1 MMMMD
6 MFSDYRQRNRTSG
19 VSVRGRERAV
29 LRSRDSQQSQR
40 PPAESPGTGHLSAS
54 AGRRLRD
61 VFHRT
66 QQTGRED
73 RVSVRRNIVTS
84 WCRDKL
90 INYEVFKGTQVV
102 FKMV

>member
-1 MMMMD
+1 

-29 LRSRDSQQSQR
+29 LRSRDAQQSQR

-54 AGRRLRD
+54 AGHRLRD

-73 RVSVRRNIVTS
+73 RVSVVRRNIV
-84 WCRDKL
+84 CRD
-90 INYEVFKGTQVV
+90 
-102 FKMV
+102 